1 MSRNQI
7 YITQEQFDF
16 FCQTQRPYEGFVEG
30 VGYAFVHRGFV
41 NPHANRPTNPFR
53 QTKGYVNIP
62 SNVLNFFLCAL
73 GIVFPM

>member
-30 VGYAFVHRGFV
+30 AVRWTLLRVKA
-41 NPHANRPTNPFR
+41 
-53 QTKGYVNIP
+53 
-62 SNVLNFFLCAL
+62 
-73 GIVFPM
+73 